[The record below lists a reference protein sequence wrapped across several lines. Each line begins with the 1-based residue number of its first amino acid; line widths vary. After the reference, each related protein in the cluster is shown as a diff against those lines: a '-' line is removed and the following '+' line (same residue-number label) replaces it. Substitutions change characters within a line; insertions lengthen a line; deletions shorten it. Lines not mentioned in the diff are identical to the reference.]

1 MAGTGPQRYPSAS
14 TAHFYQ
20 DDFGGDRME
29 VNVVVLHTTEGRSLP
44 DYGGG
49 GSAPNLT
56 AVPDFA
62 AKKLKWFQHF
72 DIDRSSRALRNLA
85 GGVTTNTNNVVQ
97 VELVGTCDP
106 ATRSTWVKA
115 GLVQDRNFVFW
126 PKAPAWAL
134 RDAAAFLTWA
144 NKQHG
149 VPLVGPSKWPAYP
162 TSYANGGGQR
172 MSGAQW
178 NAFKG
183 VCGHMHV
190 PENDHGD
197 PGSINFPELL
207 KLAKGDV
214 PVASAPT
221 EEVPVALTDDDI
233 KKIGRQVV
241 TGANGMKAPDDTS
254 IEWALSSYVGLT
266 YKATRTIAADLAAV
280 KKKVDSIAVGGVDV
294 DALAEKV
301 ADLLA
306 RRLAD

>member
-1 MAGTGPQRYPSAS
+1 MAGTGPQRYPGAS

-29 VNVVVLHTTEGRSLP
+29 VNVVVLHTTEGRNLP

-62 AKKLKWFQHF
+62 VKKLTWFQHF
-72 DIDRSSRALRNLA
+72 DIDISSRALRNLA
-85 GGVTTNTNNVVQ
+85 GGVATNTNNVVQ

-106 ATRSTWVKA
+106 AIRSKWVKA
-115 GLVQDRNFVFW
+115 GLVQDKDFVFW
-126 PKAPAWAL
+126 PQAPGWARRDVAGFLAWAHV
-134 RDAAAFLTWA
+134 
-144 NKQHG
+144 QHG
-149 VPLVGPSKWPAYP
+149 VPLVGPLKWPAYP

-197 PGSINFPELL
+197 PGAIDFAELL
-207 KLAKGDV
+207 RLAKGGV

-221 EEVPVALTDDDI
+221 EEIAVALTDDDI
-233 KKIGRQVV
+233 RKIGRQVV

-306 RRLAD
+306 QRLAD